1 MTPAKVY
8 SWLDRACGGLL
19 PPRCVLCGGRGQ
31 RPSLDICSACEGD
44 LPVHAVIDD
53 LPSHDPTSGAVLA
66 ETQSTDPRPC
76 DRLFAAFEYA
86 SPVDVLVHA
95 LKYRGQLAT
104 GRVLG
109 VLLGDRIVRY
119 RLHLDV
125 DVVLPVPLHP
135 ARHAERGF
143 NQSAELGRW
152 VAREVGRRFREGA
165 VIRVRHTGP
174 QVGLR
179 LDERRTNLAGAFSC
193 TASLAGLRVAVVDD
207 VLTTGSTARAI
218 ATALRQVGATSV
230 DLWCVARALPPGQ
243 CGEPADR
250 SNPVGT

>member
-1 MTPAKVY
+1 MMPTKVY
-8 SWLDRACGGLL
+8 SWLDRVCGALL

-31 RPSLDICSACEGD
+31 RPSLDICGACERD
-44 LPVHAVIDD
+44 LPVHAVLDD
-53 LPSHDPTSGAVLA
+53 P
-66 ETQSTDPRPC
+66 QSRELWPC
-76 DRLFAAFEYA
+76 DRGFAAFAYA
-86 SPVDVLVHA
+86 SPVDFLVHA

-109 VLLGDRIVRY
+109 VLLGKSIVRCL
-119 RLHLDV
+119 LHHDV

-135 ARHAERGF
+135 VRHAERGF

-152 VAREVGRRFREGA
+152 VAREVGCRFCEGA
-165 VIRVRHTGP
+165 VTRVRHTGP

-193 TASLAGLRVAVVDD
+193 EGSLAGLRVAVVDD

-218 ATALRQVGATSV
+218 ASALREAGAASV
-230 DLWCVARALPPGQ
+230 DLWCVARALPPGH
-243 CGEPADR
+243 CVEPTNGL
-250 SNPVGT
+250 NPVET

>member
-1 MTPAKVY
+1 MMPTRVY
-8 SWLDRACGGLL
+8 SRLARACGALL

-31 RPSLDICSACEGD
+31 QPGLDICSACEGD

-53 LPSHDPTSGAVLA
+53 L
-66 ETQSTDPRPC
+66 QPR
-76 DRLFAAFEYA
+76 DRWFAAFEYA

-109 VLLGDRIVRY
+109 TLLGDSIVRFG
-119 RLHLDV
+119 LHLDV
-125 DVVLPVPLHP
+125 DVVVPVPLHP

-143 NQSAELGRW
+143 NQSTELGRW

-165 VIRVRHTGP
+165 VTRVRHTDA
-174 QVGLR
+174 QVGLPV
-179 LDERRTNLAGAFSC
+179 DERRTNLAGAFAC
-193 TASLAGLRVAVVDD
+193 AASLAGLRVAVVDD

-218 ATALRQVGATSV
+218 ATALREAGAASV
-230 DLWCVARALPPGQ
+230 DLWCVARALPPGHR
-243 CGEPADR
+243 GEPANR
-250 SNPVGT
+250 SNPTST